1 MPGNLVQ
8 YNGTSPSVMGILVNF
23 QLTTIYWAPDSM
35 EGVMDKN
42 TVFAYGQEM
51 EKYLRINE

>member
-1 MPGNLVQ
+1 
-8 YNGTSPSVMGILVNF
+8 MGILVNF